1 LFFVAV
7 PAPGGAPSHQGAR
20 RLAHFEDVMNDLTQI
35 RFTAKVIIEE
45 GRQRVGACLWVS
57 QARAKSLIDANC
69 AEYVGAGA
77 QSASGKQT
85 GPEQAKPIGPQETK
99 AENKAKKPSGA
110 GKGGQS
116 TASLRSTPPGLAPQ
130 SSASPAAPVLAP
142 NSSGLWPW
150 PVSDAP
156 GS

>member
-1 LFFVAV
+1 MKD
-7 PAPGGAPSHQGAR
+7 
-20 RLAHFEDVMNDLTQI
+20 LAQI

-45 GRQRVGACLWVS
+45 GRQRPGACLWVS

-77 QSASGKQT
+77 QSAPGKQT
-85 GPEQAKPIGPQETK
+85 GLGQTKPVGPSENK

-116 TASLRSTPPGLAPQ
+116 TASRKSTAPGLAPP
-130 SSASPAAPVLAP
+130 SSASPAAPALTP
-142 NSSGLWPW
+142 SNSGSWNW
-150 PVSDAP
+150 PVSEAP